1 MALVRIF
8 KSVLI
13 EHGVEHS
20 GQIEQYHIGQLRQH
34 LNHIPT
40 DWGRSSRMRV
50 MSARNCV
57 LKVTD

>member
-20 GQIEQYHIGQLRQH
+20 GQIELFHIGLLRQH
-34 LNHIPT
+34 FNHIPR
-40 DWGRSSRMRV
+40 DWGRSSRMRI
-50 MSARNCV
+50 MSAPELRAEGA
-57 LKVTD
+57 